1 MLCGLKG
8 KTYFCR
14 DFMNL
19 THRSVL
25 ICSVL
30 HLLVDGT
37 CACAL
42 YLLALNCGANI
53 LSVFIIYNV
62 LAFLTQPLTGFMA
75 DMIKRQKTVLLS
87 SAILLS
93 TAVVGTAI
101 IAKTGVCSPTLWT
114 LASVATL
121 LGIGNS
127 LFHVWGGRLVAIQT
141 KNDIRALGI
150 FVSTGAMGLAIG
162 FVACSWG
169 LLSAMIVAIWV
180 AYTTISPISP
190 IKPINPINP
199 IKPINPINPITPIT
213 LFFLLLIIA
222 FVMFRSYIGD
232 VFTAGIERSNTIV
245 LTIAT
250 ITMLG
255 KIAGGFISR
264 WIGWVPAAIML
275 VLAVI
280 ICSIL
285 KTEGALNAAAI
296 IGIFAINCTMPIT
309 LYLANRRLPGREGLA
324 FGLLA
329 AALIPPYLLALL

>member
-42 YLLALNCGANI
+42 YLLASNCGANI

-199 IKPINPINPITPIT
+199 ITPIT

>member
-42 YLLALNCGANI
+42 YLLASNCGANI

-75 DMIKRQKTVLLS
+75 DKIKRQKTVLLS

-101 IAKTGVCSPTLWT
+101 IAKTGVFSPTLWT

-190 IKPINPINP
+190 IRPINP
-199 IKPINPINPITPIT
+199 IKPINPITPIT

-232 VFTAGIERSNTIV
+232 VFTTGIERSNTIV

-309 LYLANRRLPGREGLA
+309 LYLANRLLPGREGLA

>member
-42 YLLALNCGANI
+42 YLLASNCGANI

-75 DMIKRQKTVLLS
+75 DKIKRQKTVLLS

-93 TAVVGTAI
+93 TAVIATAVI
-101 IAKTGVCSPTLWT
+101 VKTGVCSPTLWT
-114 LASVATL
+114 LAVEATL

-127 LFHVWGGRLVAIQT
+127 LFHVWGGRLIAIQT

-180 AYTTISPISP
+180 AYTTISPTR
-190 IKPINPINP
+190 PINP
-199 IKPINPINPITPIT
+199 IKPINPITPIT

-232 VFTAGIERSNTIV
+232 VFTAGVERTHTIV
-245 LTIAT
+245 LTIAS

-309 LYLANRRLPGREGLA
+309 LYLANRLLPGREGLA

>member
-1 MLCGLKG
+1 
-8 KTYFCR
+8 
-14 DFMNL
+14 MNL

-42 YLLALNCGANI
+42 YLLASNCGANI
-53 LSVFIIYNV
+53 LSFFIIYNV

-93 TAVVGTAI
+93 TAVIATAVI
-101 IAKTGVCSPTLWT
+101 VKTGVCSPTLWT
-114 LASVATL
+114 LAFVATL

-127 LFHVWGGRLVAIQT
+127 LFHVWGGRLIAIQT

-180 AYTTISPISP
+180 AYTTISPT
-190 IKPINPINP
+190 KPINSINSINP
-199 IKPINPINPITPIT
+199 TKSTKIPITPLP

-232 VFTAGIERSNTIV
+232 VFTAGVERTHTIV
-245 LTIAT
+245 LTIAS
-250 ITMLG
+250 ITMFG
-255 KIAGGFISR
+255 KMAGGFISR
-264 WIGWVPAAIML
+264 WIGWVPAAIMM

-280 ICSIL
+280 TCSIL

-309 LYLANRRLPGREGLA
+309 LYLANRLLPGREGLA

>member
-309 LYLANRRLPGREGLA
+309 LYLANRLLPGREGLA

>member
-42 YLLALNCGANI
+42 YLLASNCGANI

-150 FVSTGAMGLAIG
+150 FVSTGAMGLAFG

-180 AYTTISPISP
+180 AYTTISPIR
-190 IKPINPINP
+190 PINP
-199 IKPINPINPITPIT
+199 IKPINPITPIT

-232 VFTAGIERSNTIV
+232 VFTTGIERSNTIV

-309 LYLANRRLPGREGLA
+309 LYLANRLLPGREGLA

>member
-1 MLCGLKG
+1 
-8 KTYFCR
+8 
-14 DFMNL
+14 
-19 THRSVL
+19 
-25 ICSVL
+25 
-30 HLLVDGT
+30 
-37 CACAL
+37 
-42 YLLALNCGANI
+42 
-53 LSVFIIYNV
+53 
-62 LAFLTQPLTGFMA
+62 MA
-75 DMIKRQKTVLLS
+75 DKIKRQKTVLLS

-93 TAVVGTAI
+93 TAVIATAVI
-101 IAKTGVCSPTLWT
+101 VKTGVCSPTLWT
-114 LASVATL
+114 LAVEATL

-127 LFHVWGGRLVAIQT
+127 LFHVWGGRLIAIQT

-180 AYTTISPISP
+180 AYTTISPTR
-190 IKPINPINP
+190 PINP
-199 IKPINPINPITPIT
+199 IKPINPITPIT

-232 VFTAGIERSNTIV
+232 VFTAGVERTHTIV
-245 LTIAT
+245 LTIAS

-309 LYLANRRLPGREGLA
+309 LYLANRLLPGREGLA

>member
-1 MLCGLKG
+1 LLCGLKG

-42 YLLALNCGANI
+42 YLLASNCGANI

-75 DMIKRQKTVLLS
+75 DKIKRQKTVLLS

-180 AYTTISPISP
+180 AYNTISLIGPISHISHISHMSHISP
-190 IKPINPINP
+190 IK
-199 IKPINPINPITPIT
+199 PIT

-232 VFTAGIERSNTIV
+232 VFTTGIERSNTIV

-309 LYLANRRLPGREGLA
+309 LYLANRLLPGREGLA

>member
-42 YLLALNCGANI
+42 YLLASNCGANI

-101 IAKTGVCSPTLWT
+101 IAKTGVCSPSLWT

-180 AYTTISPISP
+180 AYTTISPIR
-190 IKPINPINP
+190 PINP
-199 IKPINPINPITPIT
+199 IKPINPITPIT

-232 VFTAGIERSNTIV
+232 VFTTGIERSNTIV

-264 WIGWVPAAIML
+264 WIGWVPAAIMM

-309 LYLANRRLPGREGLA
+309 LYLANRLLPGREGLA

>member
-199 IKPINPINPITPIT
+199 ITPIT

-309 LYLANRRLPGREGLA
+309 LYLANRLLPGREGLA

>member
-42 YLLALNCGANI
+42 YLLASNCGANI

-75 DMIKRQKTVLLS
+75 DKIKRQKTVLLS

-93 TAVVGTAI
+93 TAVIATAVI
-101 IAKTGVCSPTLWT
+101 VKTGVCSPTLWT
-114 LASVATL
+114 LAVEATL

-180 AYTTISPISP
+180 AYTTIRPISHISHMSHISP
-190 IKPINPINP
+190 IK
-199 IKPINPINPITPIT
+199 PIT

-232 VFTAGIERSNTIV
+232 VFTAGVERTHTIV
-245 LTIAT
+245 LTIAS
-250 ITMLG
+250 ITMFG
-255 KIAGGFISR
+255 KMAGGFISR
-264 WIGWVPAAIML
+264 WIGWVPAAIMM

-280 ICSIL
+280 TCSIL

-309 LYLANRRLPGREGLA
+309 LYLANRLLPGREGLA

>member
-42 YLLALNCGANI
+42 YLLASNCGANI

-309 LYLANRRLPGREGLA
+309 LYLANRLLPGREGLA

>member
-42 YLLALNCGANI
+42 YLLASNCGANI

-93 TAVVGTAI
+93 TAVIATAVI
-101 IAKTGVCSPTLWT
+101 VKTGVCSPTLWT
-114 LASVATL
+114 LAVEATL

-127 LFHVWGGRLVAIQT
+127 LFHVWGGRLIAIQT

-180 AYTTISPISP
+180 AYNTISLIGPISHISHMSHISP
-190 IKPINPINP
+190 IK
-199 IKPINPINPITPIT
+199 PIT

-232 VFTAGIERSNTIV
+232 VFTTGIERSNTIV

-309 LYLANRRLPGREGLA
+309 LYLANRLLPGREGLA

>member
-1 MLCGLKG
+1 
-8 KTYFCR
+8 
-14 DFMNL
+14 
-19 THRSVL
+19 
-25 ICSVL
+25 
-30 HLLVDGT
+30 
-37 CACAL
+37 
-42 YLLALNCGANI
+42 
-53 LSVFIIYNV
+53 
-62 LAFLTQPLTGFMA
+62 MA
-75 DMIKRQKTVLLS
+75 DKIKRQKTVLLS

-93 TAVVGTAI
+93 TAVIATAVI
-101 IAKTGVCSPTLWT
+101 VKTGVCSPTLWT

-180 AYTTISPISP
+180 AYTTISPIR
-190 IKPINPINP
+190 PINPINP
-199 IKPINPINPITPIT
+199 IKPINPITPIT

-232 VFTAGIERSNTIV
+232 VFTTGIERSNTIV

-255 KIAGGFISR
+255 KMAGGFISR

-309 LYLANRRLPGREGLA
+309 LYLANRLLPGREGLA

>member
-1 MLCGLKG
+1 
-8 KTYFCR
+8 
-14 DFMNL
+14 MNL

-42 YLLALNCGANI
+42 YLLASNCGANI

-75 DMIKRQKTVLLS
+75 DKIKRQKTVLLS

-114 LASVATL
+114 LAFVATL

-127 LFHVWGGRLVAIQT
+127 LFHVWGGRLIAIQT

-180 AYTTISPISP
+180 AYTTISPIR
-190 IKPINPINP
+190 PINP
-199 IKPINPINPITPIT
+199 IKPINPITPIT

-309 LYLANRRLPGREGLA
+309 LYLANRLLPGREGLA